1 MVILEGRSLA
11 RDVAPVQTFDL
22 YNLGAHVSQQCRAVR
37 SGQST
42 AKVDYPDSLEWFDH
56 AAICF
61 IMSIHDSIC
70 SVEAPVGKPVMRKAI
85 GGLPSLGAPTTTMF
99 ARS

>member
-1 MVILEGRSLA
+1 MLNRTSAAASGI
-11 RDVAPVQTFDL
+11 QTFDL
-22 YNLGAHVSQQCRAVR
+22 YNLGTHVSQQCRAVR

-85 GGLPSLGAPTTTMF
+85 GGRPSLGAMTTTMF